1 MDEKTHPT
9 VGADPR
15 VCLNNH
21 EFHHPHTERADL
33 RVCPFSWLLSF
44 VRTDLRGL
52 PLRVGGFLLNPHKH
66 RIVVG
71 GEAALVA
78 AEGNLLRG
86 I

>member
-1 MDEKTHPT
+1 MDEKTHPA
-9 VGADPR
+9 VGADLR

-21 EFHHPHTERADL
+21 EFHYPYTKRADL

-44 VRTDLRGL
+44 VRADLRGL
-52 PLRVGGFLLNPHKH
+52 PLRVGFLLDSHKH

-78 AEGNLLRG
+78 AEGDFLRG